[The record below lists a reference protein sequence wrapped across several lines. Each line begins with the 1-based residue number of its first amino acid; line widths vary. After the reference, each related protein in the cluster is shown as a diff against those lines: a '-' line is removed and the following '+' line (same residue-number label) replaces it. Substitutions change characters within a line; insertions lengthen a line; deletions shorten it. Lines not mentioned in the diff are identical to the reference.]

1 MVVGWSEVEGGEL
14 ATREGTRSGVPP
26 LKHMPRFLA
35 PVSQR
40 LPHHQHDHH
49 SGQIHQKL
57 SAKLNH
63 NDNVSLA
70 SQPCRRHHRPTIC
83 DRNRLPSPTTP
94 SSPLLSSPTE
104 CRQQREPRR
113 RRRPQRHELPLAV
126 DVVRSL
132 DTAGDR
138 ATTIRQLAP
147 LVRRQY
153 GRAGGEHRRK
163 WPGHRRP
170 APDRGGDCKDQ
181 AIRGWPPPHGQI
193 KCWLV
198 LTMFPPGLHHDWYGD
213 RFSRSHSHRGHL
225 FTEPY

>member
-1 MVVGWSEVEGGEL
+1 MREAPFRGDLGCGVVVGRFGFGVRNVWSGAWCRVVVQRMSCVEMVVGWSEVEGGEL

-83 DRNRLPSPTTP
+83 DRNRLPSPTNT
-94 SSPLLSSPTE
+94 
-104 CRQQREPRR
+104 
-113 RRRPQRHELPLAV
+113 ELPPFELA
-126 DVVRSL
+126 
-132 DTAGDR
+132 DR
-138 ATTIRQLAP
+138 MPPTKGAATTTTATAP
-147 LVRRQY
+147 
-153 GRAGGEHRRK
+153 
-163 WPGHRRP
+163 
-170 APDRGGDCKDQ
+170 
-181 AIRGWPPPHGQI
+181 
-193 KCWLV
+193 
-198 LTMFPPGLHHDWYGD
+198 
-213 RFSRSHSHRGHL
+213 
-225 FTEPY
+225 